1 MESVH
6 KRALCGGGQG
16 GAAYTM
22 KTIALEASHLFSS
35 PPPMALSSRGVGGC
49 VWRVGEHL
57 QWAGRL
63 NAASRGKST
72 TNVVT
77 KDLLPKSHFHHTIAT
92 PQSKT
97 S

>member
-35 PPPMALSSRGVGGC
+35 PPPMLHEVSEVVSG
-49 VWRVGEHL
+49 
-57 QWAGRL
+57 
-63 NAASRGKST
+63 ASGNTCSGLG
-72 TNVVT
+72 
-77 KDLLPKSHFHHTIAT
+77 D
-92 PQSKT
+92 
-97 S
+97 